1 RPRHYV
7 MITETG
13 KFEIKGGEVKLTL
26 IPSEINTLV
35 DERKTARANK
45 DWKKSDELRDK
56 IKSLGFEV
64 KDTPEGQEIVKI

>member
-1 RPRHYV
+1 
-7 MITETG
+7 MSD
-13 KFEIKGGEVKLTL
+13 EVSK
-26 IPSEINTLV
+26 IV
-35 DERKTARANK
+35 DERKKARANK